1 MGTSGCTQGTHTA
14 ALFGCRREW
23 RIERGCLVP
32 RLSPGRR
39 ARQVFFPYV
48 ALYLAAAF
56 LQGGAGTGASGVLNN
71 IRTWLWFSISQSAYR
86 TISLDM
92 FSHVLDLDLKFHLM
106 CGLLLH
112 PCYPAYPRT
121 PHCFVQ
127 HVLHAHDLDLAPM
140 ENALPQACMKLVHCP
155 MGCHCRATVVEA
167 SAILALAGGL
177 TGCLYLY
184 NVI

>member
-1 MGTSGCTQGTHTA
+1 VAVVQWAPLEEQHLCMDMSGCTQGTRTA
-14 ALFGCRREW
+14 GVLGCRREW
-23 RIERGCLVP
+23 RTERSRLIP

-39 ARQVFFPYV
+39 AAQVFFPYV

-106 CGLLLH
+106 CEPLCETPMLNPYLSPH
-112 PCYPAYPRT
+112 VALCCAACSCTRT
-121 PHCFVQ
+121 
-127 HVLHAHDLDLAPM
+127 
-140 ENALPQACMKLVHCP
+140 
-155 MGCHCRATVVEA
+155 T
-167 SAILALAGGL
+167 L
-177 TGCLYLY
+177 TLRLT
-184 NVI
+184 